1 MVVRFIKAKRFDIPP
16 VYFVASAAVM
26 LFLHLGLPWTRLV
39 HLPWRWLGLLLILS
53 GVALAVAGER
63 AFKRAGT
70 AVLPFTEPSALVT
83 TGPFV
88 FTRNPM
94 YLGLVLCLLGW
105 AVLLGS
111 LVPFVVVPAFFALI
125 HFRFV

>member
-1 MVVRFIKAKRFDIPP
+1 
-16 VYFVASAAVM
+16 
-26 LFLHLGLPWTRLV
+26 
-39 HLPWRWLGLLLILS
+39 LPWRWLGLLLILG
-53 GVALAVAGER
+53 GVALAVASER
-63 AFKRAGT
+63 AFQRAGT

-111 LVPFVVVPAFFALI
+111 WRLSPWSPPSS
-125 HFRFV
+125 R